1 MRRQRRT
8 KIVAT
13 LGPASQTEEMIERL
27 FLTGADVFRINMS
40 HTGHDAM
47 RAYVAAIR
55 SVEAKVGRPIA
66 ILADLQGPKLRL
78 GTFKDGGVNL
88 VEGDLIR
95 LDSNPEPGD
104 ARRVHVPHPEILSA
118 LEPGHAILIDDG
130 KVRVVVEE
138 VDQDGATARVA
149 VAGRISNRK
158 GVSVPDTT
166 IPVSAMTAKDHSD
179 AEAVVNAG
187 VDWVALSFVQRPE
200 DVAELKKIARGRSA
214 VLSKIEKP
222 QALPHIEAI
231 VELSDAIM
239 VARGDLGVE
248 MPMHAVP
255 GIQKQ
260 LTRLCRRMGK
270 PVIVATQMLE
280 SMISSPVPTRAE
292 VSDVATAVFE
302 GADAVMLSA
311 ETAAGQFPLEA
322 VATMSRVAEAVE
334 TDPTFRGVI
343 AAQRGEPLPTGSDSI
358 AAAAREI
365 AETLDLGAIVCWTS
379 SGTSALRVAR
389 ERPRPPILALS
400 PSPEAARR
408 LALVWGVHAI
418 VADDAR
424 NVDDMAERAGEMA
437 RRDEFV
443 RPGQQIV
450 IVAGIPFGT
459 PGATN
464 MMRIA
469 TMPRH

>member
-1 MRRQRRT
+1 MP
-8 KIVAT
+8 
-13 LGPASQTEEMIERL
+13 L
-27 FLTGADVFRINMS
+27 
-40 HTGHDAM
+40 
-47 RAYVAAIR
+47 
-55 SVEAKVGRPIA
+55 
-66 ILADLQGPKLRL
+66 
-78 GTFKDGGVNL
+78 
-88 VEGDLIR
+88 
-95 LDSNPEPGD
+95 
-104 ARRVHVPHPEILSA
+104 
-118 LEPGHAILIDDG
+118 
-130 KVRVVVEE
+130 EE
-138 VDQDGATARVA
+138 VPGLQK
-149 VAGRISNRK
+149 RI
-158 GVSVPDTT
+158 
-166 IPVSAMTAKDHSD
+166 
-179 AEAVVNAG
+179 
-187 VDWVALSFVQRPE
+187 
-200 DVAELKKIARGRSA
+200 
-214 VLSKIEKP
+214 
-222 QALPHIEAI
+222 
-231 VELSDAIM
+231 
-239 VARGDLGVE
+239 
-248 MPMHAVP
+248 
-255 GIQKQ
+255 
-260 LTRLCRRMGK
+260 TRACRRAGK
-270 PVIVATQMLE
+270 PVVVATQMLE

-379 SGTSALRVAR
+379 SGSSALRVAR